1 MVEVEIAGNS
11 TMAMIDSGATAD
23 FLSSRYAREWDLPLR
38 KKKDPYPL
46 ITADG
51 TPIASDQGM
60 VEYETTVD
68 MTMLGKKVR
77 RTFDVTN
84 IGDSDIILRLS
95 WLQDERPH
103 IDWSTLTMSLVKDR
117 YPAQARKR
125 TRGQTRK
132 LMRQS
137 TQDVEAV
144 AVCQLQEEQKTAF
157 QIPPEYKE
165 FAELFEKE
173 APEEALPP
181 HQPFDHEIVLKEGSQ
196 LKRFGIY
203 PLRADQREALDK
215 YLDENLKRGFIEESK
230 SPARYPVFYVPKP
243 DGGLRLCVDYR
254 HLNSI
259 TVKNGMTLPLI
270 QELRDR
276 LQGAR

>member
-84 IGDSDIILRLS
+84 IGDSDIILGLS

-103 IDWSTLTMSLVKDR
+103 IDWSTLTV
-117 YPAQARKR
+117 
-125 TRGQTRK
+125 
-132 LMRQS
+132 
-137 TQDVEAV
+137 
-144 AVCQLQEEQKTAF
+144 
-157 QIPPEYKE
+157 
-165 FAELFEKE
+165 
-173 APEEALPP
+173 
-181 HQPFDHEIVLKEGSQ
+181 
-196 LKRFGIY
+196 
-203 PLRADQREALDK
+203 
-215 YLDENLKRGFIEESK
+215 
-230 SPARYPVFYVPKP
+230 
-243 DGGLRLCVDYR
+243 
-254 HLNSI
+254 
-259 TVKNGMTLPLI
+259 
-270 QELRDR
+270 
-276 LQGAR
+276 